1 VAGSAL
7 VLHAASLPPSSKGAT
22 RPANQLT
29 TVSGSV
35 YNNVEVERVMP
46 NGIVISYTPTGGGWA
61 MTKISFDDLAP
72 EVRLKYEK

>member
-1 VAGSAL
+1 MAGSSL
-7 VLHAASLPPSSKGAT
+7 VLHAATLPPSSKGSA

-35 YNNVEVERVMP
+35 YSNVEVERVMP
-46 NGIVISYTPTGGGWA
+46 NGIVISYTPKGGGWA